1 MLLEGDAVTLEDN
14 GSVSWISTSWHAFI
28 NFGDL
33 MPKNSIRDVFAR
45 ERPGITRK
53 LRASQRARSQEGT
66 EKILEVYLFE
76 FSTTDFI
83 DLPIH
88 LSCLPSLSTID
99 FRHFL
104 RFNFVL
110 HVSSV
115 AAVVLRFLISDNQTI
130 AVPY

>member
-88 LSCLPSLSTID
+88 LSCLHRYPLLTSGTFYALILSFMFLPSL
-99 FRHFL
+99 L
-104 RFNFVL
+104 
-110 HVSSV
+110 
-115 AAVVLRFLISDNQTI
+115 
-130 AVPY
+130 